1 MNPDNDFSCCSH
13 GATSVLHRKLPV
25 ATRTRYT
32 FGFNTHGT
40 AKHEVLLVNE
50 TENGD
55 FLGTEVAL
63 TVPSKA
69 KAEAIAMI
77 LNAPENY

>member
-1 MNPDNDFSCCSH
+1 MNPDDFSCCSH
-13 GATSVLHRKLPV
+13 GATSVLHRQPAV
-25 ATRTRYT
+25 PARTRYT

-40 AKHEVLLVNE
+40 AKHEVLIVTE